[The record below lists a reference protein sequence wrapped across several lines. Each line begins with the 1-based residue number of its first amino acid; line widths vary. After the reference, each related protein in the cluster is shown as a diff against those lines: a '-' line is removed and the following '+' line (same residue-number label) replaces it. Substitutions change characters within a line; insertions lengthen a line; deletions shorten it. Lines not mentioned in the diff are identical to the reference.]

1 MVSPRKQRWAELT
14 ERYRRE
20 PEAAVAEMGAVC
32 SSDPSDPKRWS
43 VKGTPGSTVELQM
56 GNHPAL
62 GGDGSAPC
70 PGEVLS
76 MALASCMYESVR
88 VIAGLMKVRLDA
100 INVEVVNR
108 GDLRGFF
115 GLSDAPPPPDIGFS
129 MRVEVVPTAGED
141 PRTIADLLAAAEQS
155 SAVLNVMRSGVPVA
169 VTTTPCATDAASMD
183 SA

>member
-32 SSDPSDPKRWS
+32 SSDPSDPNRWS

-108 GDLRGFF
+108 GDLREFF

-141 PRTIADLLAAAEQS
+141 PQTIADLLAAAEQS

-169 VTTTPCATDAASMD
+169 VIAAPCATDAVSMD